1 MVKNFKDKRYK
12 LAKLVCVLSR
22 ESWFLSPSPLHPQT
36 LPAITVSSLVVIL
49 LGQDARARVLTVP
62 SMLGFGGDVLV
73 LMGLWNQ
80 HFIIGGEHSI

>member
-12 LAKLVCVLSR
+12 LAKLVCVPSR
-22 ESWFLSPSPLHPQT
+22 ESCFLFFFFPR

-49 LGQDARARVLTVP
+49 LGQEARARVLTAP

-73 LMGLWNQ
+73 LMGL
-80 HFIIGGEHSI
+80 

>member
-1 MVKNFKDKRYK
+1 MCAFQGELCFVFFYPR
-12 LAKLVCVLSR
+12 
-22 ESWFLSPSPLHPQT
+22 

-49 LGQDARARVLTVP
+49 LGQEARARVLTAP

-80 HFIIGGEHSI
+80 HFIIGRELSI